1 MRIFAVVFACL
12 LTGAAYAEPI
22 EYSLPDLDGKQHAL
36 ADYKGKWVIVNY
48 WATWC
53 PPCQEEIPDLIDFH
67 ERHKDNDAVVLG
79 INFEDIGGEQLS
91 AFVDSFMIT
100 YPVLRSE
107 PLAET
112 PLGPIPGLPTTY
124 IVAPDGSLV
133 ARQVGPVTDKQ
144 LDDYIARKK
153 QQAAGK

>member
-1 MRIFAVVFACL
+1 
-12 LTGAAYAEPI
+12 
-22 EYSLPDLDGKQHAL
+22 
-36 ADYKGKWVIVNY
+36 
-48 WATWC
+48 
-53 PPCQEEIPDLIDFH
+53 
-67 ERHKDNDAVVLG
+67 
-79 INFEDIGGEQLS
+79 
-91 AFVDSFMIT
+91 MIT

-144 LDDYIARKK
+144 LDDYIACKK